1 VLLLL
6 GLVVLLSL
14 NTFSIVLGA
23 ASLIPIAIYPFMKRI
38 TDWPQAFLGF
48 TFNWGALLGWSA
60 VMDGLAL
67 RVALKSLPHACG
79 WPVVA
84 ITASSLALTREDFL
98 AQGFNDYIAKP
109 YAFAEVLRALRNHG
123 GAHLQRRDAPEPTAT
138 PTARNDSALQ
148 ADELNQAVQWAQE
161 GRALELRQWLDLKPA
176 LPPEALDAVRAA
188 LARYDLQSVEAVLQ
202 AQRRT

>member
-1 VLLLL
+1 VGEDGRQALQLAEKQDFDLVL
-6 GLVVLLSL
+6 SD
-14 NTFSIVLGA
+14 IRM
-23 ASLIPIAIYPFMKRI
+23 P
-38 TDWPQAFLGF
+38 
-48 TFNWGALLGWSA
+48 

-138 PTARNDSALQ
+138 PTARNDGALQ